1 MENGMKDGM
10 KKTVILKKEKVLE
23 RSFEIQLREGHD

>member
-1 MENGMKDGM
+1 MEKQNERQYRKMVM
-10 KKTVILKKEKVLE
+10 VEKRKFLE